1 MGRHFKVSNSVIC
14 QVKWGLPC
22 FNSHVYAKTSSQSS
36 PESCGD
42 MASAPDPCQGLLKT
56 AKRLQE
62 TAAEPITEE
71 EEALIGPPLGA
82 RPNPNALSD
91 LDSFW
96 VVRPFAPLTYVRQLP
111 SPVVTS
117 VRVPGPV
124 LLSLLI
130 FALRIARA

>member
-1 MGRHFKVSNSVIC
+1 MGRPAGRLDRHFKVSNSVIC

-22 FNSHVYAKTSSQSS
+22 FNSHVHAKTSSQSS

-42 MASAPDPCQGLLKT
+42 MASAPDPCQGLLET

-91 LDSFW
+91 LDSFG
-96 VVRPFAPLTYVRQLP
+96 VVRPFCSFDVRP
-111 SPVVTS
+111 STAQSRRHVSTG
-117 VRVPGPV
+117 PG
-124 LLSLLI
+124 SRSFI
-130 FALRIARA
+130 SF